1 MDADQTSLA
10 PFKVAA
16 YSEPRHFSIPDCPV
30 QFGDRQYED
39 IMAAGM
45 KKLSNTFVWILM
57 GMLIIGL
64 AGFGA
69 VNFTG
74 SVSSVAVVGDQEVS
88 VDDYARELQRE
99 QRALEAQT
107 GQRIPIAQMTALGM
121 DRVVLGRLIA
131 IAALDQ
137 ESSDLGLSI
146 GDQNLFD
153 EISRIPAFQD
163 GTGAFN
169 RDTYQYALDNIGLTE
184 AAFEADLR
192 RESARTLV
200 QGAIMAGTEMPDT
213 LRDTL
218 TSYVGARRSFGR
230 LTVSEDSVAL
240 TAVEPSEDQLRA
252 FYDANIDQF
261 TLPRTKVITYAAL
274 RPDALVD
281 EIEIDD
287 AALEKLFN
295 DRSAEYQV
303 PERRLVERL
312 VFADRDAADSAKA
325 QLDINGTTFDALVAD
340 RGLSLQDV
348 DLGDVTM
355 GDLGSAGQDVFAAQV
370 GEVVGPLDSDLGPAL
385 FRVNGRL
392 EARVTILEDVKD
404 ELRAELATDRARR
417 LIETRAEEINDMLA
431 GGATLEEL
439 IDEPGMELGKVD
451 WHSGSTDGIA
461 AYDGFR
467 QAASAVTAEDFPEV
481 AFLEDGSLFAIRLDE
496 ELDPR
501 PEPFEDAQ
509 DRLRAAWQTK
519 RLQDALKAEAERLA
533 DMLRKGEDL
542 PEGIELTSETG
553 LTRAAY
559 IDAAPQPLMA
569 RVFDLA
575 EGEVAVVSD
584 DTATVVVRLTETL
597 PVADTPEMT
606 ALAEAMGTQLDQ
618 ALAQALFEAFVQ
630 DAQTR
635 AAPRID
641 PQALN
646 AVQANFQ

>member
-1 MDADQTSLA
+1 
-10 PFKVAA
+10 
-16 YSEPRHFSIPDCPV
+16 
-30 QFGDRQYED
+30 
-39 IMAAGM
+39 MAAGM
-45 KKLSNTFVWILM
+45 KKLSKTFVWILM

-74 SVSSVAVVGDQEVS
+74 SVTSVALVGDQEVS

-107 GQRIPIAQMTALGM
+107 GQRMPIAQMTALGL

-137 ESSDLGLSI
+137 ESADLGLSI
-146 GDQNLFD
+146 GDENLLD

-163 GTGAFN
+163 GTGSFN
-169 RDTYQYALDNIGLTE
+169 RDSYQYALDNIGLNE
-184 AAFEADLR
+184 AEFEADLR

-218 TSYVGARRSFGR
+218 TTYVGARRSFDW
-230 LTVSEDSVAL
+230 LTVSADNLAL
-240 TAVEPSEDQLRA
+240 TAVEPTEEELRA
-252 FYDANIDQF
+252 FYDANIAQF

-274 RPDALVD
+274 RPEALVD
-281 EIEIDD
+281 EIDVDE
-287 AALEKLFN
+287 AALEQLFN
-295 DRSAEYQV
+295 DRSDQYQV

-312 VFADRDAADSAKA
+312 VFADTDAAASAKA
-325 QLDINGTTFDALVAD
+325 QLDINGTTFEALVAD

-355 GDLGSAGQDVFAAQV
+355 GDLDAAGQNVFAAEV
-370 GEVVGPLDSDLGPAL
+370 GSVVGPLDSDLGPAL

-392 EARVTILEDVKD
+392 EARITILDDVKD

-417 LIETRAEEINDMLA
+417 LIETRAEDINDLLA
-431 GGATLEEL
+431 SGATLEEL
-439 IDEPGMELGKVD
+439 IDESGMELGTIN
-451 WHSGSTDGIA
+451 WHQGSTDGIA

-467 QAASAVTAEDFPEV
+467 AVASTVSAEDFPEV

-496 ELDPR
+496 ELEPR
-501 PEPFEDAQ
+501 PEPFADAQ
-509 DRLRAAWQTK
+509 AKLRAAWQEQRVKT
-519 RLQDALKAEAERLA
+519 ALNAEAERLA
-533 DMLRKGEDL
+533 TIMRNGESL
-542 PEGIELTSETG
+542 PEGLSLTSETG
-553 LTRAAY
+553 LTRTAY
-559 IDAAPQPLMA
+559 IDTAPQQLMA
-569 RVFDLA
+569 RVFDLSV
-575 EGEVAVVSD
+575 GDVAVVAD
-584 DTATVVVRLTETL
+584 DTATTVVRLTETL
-597 PVADTPEMT
+597 PVAETPEMA
-606 ALAEAMGTQLDQ
+606 ALSEAMGTQLDQ

>member
-1 MDADQTSLA
+1 
-10 PFKVAA
+10 
-16 YSEPRHFSIPDCPV
+16 
-30 QFGDRQYED
+30 
-39 IMAAGM
+39 MAAGM

-107 GQRIPIAQMTALGM
+107 GQRVPIAQMTALGL

-218 TSYVGARRSFGR
+218 TGYVGARRSFDW
-230 LTVSEDSVAL
+230 LTVSEDSIAL
-240 TAVEPSEDQLRA
+240 TAVEPSEDELRT

-281 EIEIDD
+281 EIEIDA
-287 AALEKLFN
+287 AALEQLFN

-312 VFADRDAADSAKA
+312 VFANRDAADSAKA

-355 GDLGSAGQDVFAAQV
+355 GDLASAGQDVFAAQV
-370 GEVVGPLDSDLGPAL
+370 GDVVGPLDSDLGPAL
-385 FRVNGRL
+385 FRINGRL
-392 EARVTILEDVKD
+392 EARVTSLEDVKD

-417 LIETRAEEINDMLA
+417 LIETRSEEINDMLA

-439 IDEPGMELGKVD
+439 IDEPGMELGKID
-451 WHSGSTDGIA
+451 WHNGSTDGIA

-496 ELDPR
+496 ELEPR
-501 PEPFEDAQ
+501 PEPFADAQ
-509 DRLRAAWQTK
+509 DKLRAAWQSK
-519 RLQDALKAEAERLA
+519 RLQDALEAEAERLA
-533 DMLRKGEDL
+533 GMLRNDEDL

-575 EGEVAVVSD
+575 EGDVAVVSD